1 MKKYKIWMML
11 TACNLFWAGNYV
23 FGKYLINEMTPLW
36 ITFSRWSV
44 ASLLLLGIACIFEK
58 PNWSLV
64 IKRWPMYIVM
74 GLLGLVGYNM
84 VLYSALDYT
93 SSTNAALV
101 SALNPGVIVLFSVF
115 LLKERLTRLQLGG
128 MALSLLG
135 VLVILTGGKLTQL
148 LAMDFNRGDLLM
160 IVAVLLWTGYSL
172 LAKRIKEVPPI
183 TLTAMSALFATF
195 ILAPFALDEGIR
207 IQDISSLA
215 TMGIVY
221 IIIFPSV
228 GSFVFWNISVRQI
241 GASQAGIFLNLIPVF
256 TAIISWSLGEKIS
269 SFQILGGILV
279 FSGVYLTTG
288 MLDQVMLRKGKQ
300 SKVAI

>member
-23 FGKYLINEMTPLW
+23 FGKYLVNEMTPLW

-58 PNWSLV
+58 PNWSVV
-64 IKRWPMYIVM
+64 IKHWRMYIAM
-74 GLLGLVGYNM
+74 GLLGLVGYNT